1 LRLPPSGGA
10 RQLGA
15 KLAHMA
21 DVDQIFLSEE
31 ILALMRNAAVIAT
44 RLKEPFITIRTLLI
58 ALLEDAQL
66 GEKLAEALPREK
78 LEEYALPAEAAQ
90 RLTAS
95 RVQESKMQPGEKAAL
110 LRFNT
115 LAFKVPESTKSV
127 WLSREAYQV
136 WNEGAKRVEDGAKY
150 MPKHL
155 AFGIA
160 ADAVKS
166 PGVLTELKIS
176 PGDVNEAILAIE

>member
-1 LRLPPSGGA
+1 MS
-10 RQLGA
+10 
-15 KLAHMA
+15 
-21 DVDQIFLSEE
+21 DVDQIFLSDE
-31 ILALMRNAAVIAT
+31 ILALMRNAAAIAM

-58 ALLEDAQL
+58 ALLDDPQI
-66 GEKLAEALPREK
+66 GEKLLEALPREK
-78 LEEYALPAEAAQ
+78 LEEYELPAEAAQ

-95 RVQESKMQPGEKAAL
+95 RVQEPNMQAGERAAL

-115 LAFKVPESTKSV
+115 LAFKMPDGKKSV

-136 WNEGAKRVEDGAKY
+136 WNEGAKRVEEGAKY

-160 ADAVKS
+160 ADAVRS
-166 PGVLTELKIS
+166 PGVLTALRVS

>member
-1 LRLPPSGGA
+1 MS
-10 RQLGA
+10 
-15 KLAHMA
+15 

-31 ILALMRNAAVIAT
+31 ILALMRNAAAIAQ
-44 RLKEPFITIRTLLI
+44 RLKEPFITTRTLLV
-58 ALLEDAQL
+58 ALLDDPAL
-66 GEKLAEALPREK
+66 GEKLVDVLPREK
-78 LEEYALPAEAAQ
+78 LEAYELPAQAAQ

-95 RVQESKMQPGEKAAL
+95 RVQESKMPPGERAAL

-115 LAFKVPESTKSV
+115 LAFKLPDGSKSV

-160 ADAVKS
+160 ADAVRS
-166 PGVLTELKIS
+166 PGVLTDLRVS
-176 PGDVNEAILAIE
+176 PGDVSETILTLE